1 MKAFIFLL
9 CWLPVFGVMG
19 AQPNYTDIL
28 QSIRQGNMQSLSAY
42 LDQKVELTIGS
53 TDHIADANKTAEL
66 VGDFL
71 KKNPVSTCAIVHSG
85 SASDKS
91 SYYLIGKL
99 VAGGKAYRLYLLLK
113 PKGNKHLIQEMRFEA
128 M

>member
-1 MKAFIFLL
+1 MRAFIFLL
-9 CWLPVFGVMG
+9 CWLPIFGVMG

-28 QSIRQGNMQSLSAY
+28 QSIRQGNMQTLVSY

-53 TDHIADANKTAEL
+53 TDHVADANKTAEL

-85 SASDKS
+85 AANDNS
-91 SYYLIGKL
+91 SFYLIGRM
-99 VAGGKAYRLYLLLK
+99 VAGGKPYRLYLLLK
-113 PKGNKHLIQEMRFEA
+113 PKANKHLIQEMRFEA